1 MFIRTGKRNVLKET
15 EFLTADV
22 SRPLAF
28 TKRLYPPRVFG
39 LAIAFPPVAVV
50 YLEQQAPWHFWAF
63 AVFCGF
69 VWPHLAYWRSR
80 RSDHPTATEYS
91 NLMTDSTLA
100 GFMLPLMSFNLL
112 PVLVMLTMIGLVTT
126 TVGGARLLFKG
137 CLSLAVGALCGWL
150 WALMVLPVYTLQLAP
165 SLLTLVASAPL
176 MVAFPVSIGFMTFRL
191 SGRLAKQ
198 KNELEQISRTDGLTQ
213 LCNRRFWEECVFHEF
228 ERHKRYQLPLSLIM
242 IDIDHFK
249 NVNDEFGHLAGDQML
264 SEISQVLSN
273 SLRQSDVAGRY
284 GGEEFGILLPG
295 TELKG
300 AMLFAERLRLMVH
313 VLTVKP
319 YEARCTISL
328 GVAELDGDIHNY
340 RQLIECADNALY
352 ESKRLGRNM
361 CMAYQNAAR

>member
-1 MFIRTGKRNVLKET
+1 MSAE
-15 EFLTADV
+15 V
-22 SRPLAF
+22 SKALAF
-28 TKRLYPPRVFG
+28 ARRLYPPRVFG

-50 YLEQQAPWHFWAF
+50 FYEQNAPWHFWVF
-63 AVFCGF
+63 ALFCGF

-80 RSDHPTATEYS
+80 RSDNPTATEYR

-100 GFMLPLMSFNLL
+100 GFMLPMMSFNLL
-112 PVLVMLTMIGLVTT
+112 PVLVILTMIGLVTT
-126 TVGGARLLFKG
+126 TVGGTRLLLKG
-137 CLSLAVGALCGWL
+137 CLGMAVGTFCGWL
-150 WALMVLPVYTLQLAP
+150 WALMVVPVYTLQLAP

-176 MVAFPVSIGFMTFRL
+176 MVAFPVSIGFMTYRL
-191 SGRLAKQ
+191 SRRLTEQ
-198 KNELEQISRTDGLTQ
+198 RQELEQISRTDGLTQ
-213 LCNRRFWEECVFHEF
+213 LYNRRYWEETVYHEF

-284 GGEEFGILLPG
+284 GGEEFGLLLPG
-295 TELKG
+295 TNLAG

-319 YEARCTISL
+319 YAARCTISL
-328 GVAELDGDIHNY
+328 GVAELDGNVHNY
-340 RQLIECADNALY
+340 RQLIECADSALY
-352 ESKRLGRNM
+352 EAKRLGRNA
-361 CMAYQNAAR
+361 CMAYQNPTR